1 MIRGTIVDL
10 DLFAADENEMGGRKM
25 LGKIKVGGSD
35 RTYSFDVPLDF
46 GGLILEAFVD
56 TNGDGPGPGDLM
68 GIYQGNPLQIQS
80 DDIDDINITL
90 SVPADGKMPSM
101 PIPPPK

>member
-1 MIRGTIVDL
+1 
-10 DLFAADENEMGGRKM
+10 M
-25 LGKIKVGGSD
+25 LGKIKVGGAD

-68 GIYQGNPLQIQS
+68 GIYQHR
-80 DDIDDINITL
+80 
-90 SVPADGKMPSM
+90 DGILPSY
-101 PIPPPK
+101 